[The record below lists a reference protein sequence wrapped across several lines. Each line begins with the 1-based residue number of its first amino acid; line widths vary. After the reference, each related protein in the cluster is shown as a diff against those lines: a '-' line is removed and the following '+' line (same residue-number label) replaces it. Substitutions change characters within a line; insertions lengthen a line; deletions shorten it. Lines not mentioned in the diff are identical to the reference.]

1 MDSKYVPLIKTAA
14 LRSVKVTY
22 YGGLIMRAAARR
34 VVISLLLLATG
45 MNGYA
50 APALAQSNGVGEDLT
65 LDERFV
71 RITELVPEFG
81 GMYLDEDQRTLWV
94 YVTERRPHIIAELR
108 HAIQDVFPG
117 EDLPAT
123 IRLKEG
129 RFSFDQLKRWK
140 DSATDN
146 LAIPGVTMTDIDE
159 RANRL
164 TIGVEPQ
171 GPRGLVEQEL
181 GVRGIPPEGW
191 QIEEVR
197 PAEPQTS
204 LQDKH
209 RPVVGGLQITNNLS
223 TGACT
228 YGFTATRNGVLG
240 FVTNSHCTITQ
251 GGVEGSIFV
260 QPTTT
265 DLSGGISQFIGTE
278 TVDLAYHFVST
289 CPRGFFCRY
298 SDSAFVAFSAGVGAE
313 IKIAKPVLGTVTWD
327 GVSKF
332 NVHSEGVA
340 LVGTL
345 VNKVGRTSG
354 ITSGVVSQTC
364 ADFGF
369 SGTKLAHLCQTK
381 ATYASDGGDS
391 GSPVFQST
399 GGCGIGVPC
408 VRLVGI
414 HWGSGGVFSP
424 ISNIQRSDE
433 LGPLVN
439 CLGGAC

>member
-1 MDSKYVPLIKTAA
+1 
-14 LRSVKVTY
+14 
-22 YGGLIMRAAARR
+22 
-34 VVISLLLLATG
+34 
-45 MNGYA
+45 
-50 APALAQSNGVGEDLT
+50 
-65 LDERFV
+65 
-71 RITELVPEFG
+71 
-81 GMYLDEDQRTLWV
+81 V

-108 HAIQDVFPG
+108 HAIRDVFPG

-191 QIEEVR
+191 QIEETQPV
-197 PAEPQTS
+197 EPQTS

-209 RPVVGGLQITNNLS
+209 RPVLGGLQITNNLS
-223 TGACT
+223 VAACT

-265 DLSGGISQFIGTE
+265 DFSGGISQFIGTE
-278 TVDLAYHFVST
+278 TVDPAYHFVSS
-289 CPRGFFCRY
+289 CPRGFFCRF
-298 SDSAFVAFSAGVGAE
+298 SDSAFVQLNTGVSAQFR
-313 IKIAKPVLGTVTWD
+313 IAKPVLGTVSWD
-327 GVSKF
+327 GVSTMRI
-332 NVHSEGVA
+332 NSEGNA
-340 LVGTL
+340 LAGTL
-345 VNKVGRTSG
+345 VTKVGRTSG
-354 ITSGVVSQTC
+354 ITSGVVSKTC
-364 ADFGF
+364 VDLPFA
-369 SGTKLAHLCQTK
+369 GTDIVLLCQSQ
-381 ATYASDGGDS
+381 ASYASAGGDS
-391 GSPVFQST
+391 GSPVFQPS
-399 GGCGIGVPC
+399 GGCATGVAC

-414 HWGSGGVFSP
+414 HWGSFGSFSP